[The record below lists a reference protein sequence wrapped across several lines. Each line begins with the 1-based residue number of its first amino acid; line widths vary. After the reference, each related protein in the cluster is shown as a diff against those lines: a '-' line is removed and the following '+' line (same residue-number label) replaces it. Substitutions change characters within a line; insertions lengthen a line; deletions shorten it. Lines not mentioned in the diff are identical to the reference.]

1 MEKLALR
8 DEPQFMH
15 CGVVDSNRRNFATG
29 RQPHETWGFQGSSD
43 RWLFLLSTRAPRIPR
58 HRFHS
63 ISLRKPLD
71 GFSAS
76 ALVASLFPSISR
88 VRQSRLRCARLIQ
101 TRGPEPQESQHMHP
115 PANKVFLS
123 SLSIEDMEATARHA
137 GLVHRYPSRLST
149 APPGSTLHRP
159 PAQQH
164 RTPTSFKT
172 SSAGAT

>member
-1 MEKLALR
+1 
-8 DEPQFMH
+8 MH

-88 VRQSRLRCARLIQ
+88 VRQSWLRCARLIQ